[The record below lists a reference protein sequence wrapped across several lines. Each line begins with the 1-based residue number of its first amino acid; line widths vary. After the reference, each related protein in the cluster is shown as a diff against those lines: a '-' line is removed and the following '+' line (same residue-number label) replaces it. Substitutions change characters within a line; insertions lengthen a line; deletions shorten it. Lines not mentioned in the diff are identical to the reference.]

1 MENMTTKNMTTR
13 TAMKPEAPIYRKTAN
28 YAYEAGELVSY
39 RASLA
44 ANEECRE
51 AIEAAISSNY
61 GDNRL
66 DADAA
71 VKSVLEQFSPERVR
85 YVLANTIQQ
94 KDFDERVPQS
104 LKEWAK
110 TVDVCPEKA
119 SRFIVDKPNPGLT
132 ALFVDAFRQQTE
144 AVKDATSENA
154 TEERDPE
161 AVACE
166 NDEIASNLVRNYVK
180 TLHQRSNDARHM
192 SICEKVNEAK
202 YALIKERDEL
212 ESKCNAYDTY
222 VSLCCERG
230 GSYDAFYSFSD
241 SLYDSIRNEMLKHV
255 NDDDEYDSVYDSI
268 RELSDS
274 DVVAM
279 YIELFEADEAEVFR
293 RLDSARDELRD
304 AVINEIEYMT
314 DYDESETLHELRN
327 ALAEDEKS
335 LPENDP
341 NYRLLDRLR
350 VDCEYFLGAG
360 NRAEKHLWAGS
371 VYEQVVKMRELYDAL
386 PQKPE
391 WLTKEMI
398 EDYADRMAPQYQVVV
413 YHHFE
418 NSFDEKQDYQTLKE
432 AEKAAQGYVDGTMES
447 DGFAYD
453 GAAIYDQQA
462 RKYLRIYGDYPD
474 ERAHAEVAG
483 CEQTAHKLVTYA
495 DWEAAGSFEKAANL
509 GDYVEERIIDE
520 MRDCLPPACMNSGFL
535 QMGEPYSHELDPD
548 TGKWKPTFMTFK
560 KDGQHW
566 TYCGN
571 CFYKQDTPP
580 KSERRH

>member
-1 MENMTTKNMTTR
+1 MKNMTTQA
-13 TAMKPEAPIYRKTAN
+13 TTEY
-28 YAYEAGELVSY
+28 
-39 RASLA
+39 
-44 ANEECRE
+44 
-51 AIEAAISSNY
+51 IE
-61 GDNRL
+61 
-66 DADAA
+66 
-71 VKSVLEQFSPERVR
+71 
-85 YVLANTIQQ
+85 
-94 KDFDERVPQS
+94 
-104 LKEWAK
+104 
-110 TVDVCPEKA
+110 
-119 SRFIVDKPNPGLT
+119 
-132 ALFVDAFRQQTE
+132 
-144 AVKDATSENA
+144 
-154 TEERDPE
+154 
-161 AVACE
+161 
-166 NDEIASNLVRNYVK
+166 
-180 TLHQRSNDARHM
+180 TLHQRSNDARYM
-192 SICEKVNEAK
+192 SIYEKVNEAK
-202 YALIKERDEL
+202 HALIRERNEL

-241 SLYDSIRNEMLKHV
+241 SLYDSMRNEMLKHV
-255 NDDDEYDSVYDSI
+255 DDDEEYEAVYDSV
-268 RELSDS
+268 RELSDR

-279 YIELFEADEAEVFR
+279 YIELFEVDEAEIFKK
-293 RLDSARDELRD
+293 LNSACDELRD

-314 DYDESETLHELRN
+314 DYDENETLHELRN

-371 VYEQVVKMRELYDAL
+371 VYEQVAKMRELYDAL

-398 EDYADRMAPQYQVVV
+398 EDYADRMAAQYRVVV
-413 YHHFE
+413 YHHFR

-474 ERAHAEVAG
+474 ERAHAEVAR

-495 DWEAAGSFEKAANL
+495 DWEAAGSFEKAANP
-509 GDYVEERIIDE
+509 GDYVEECIIDQ
-520 MRDCLPPACMNSGFL
+520 MRDCLPPACMDFGFL

-548 TGKWKPTFMTFK
+548 TGRWRPTFATFK
-560 KDGQHW
+560 KGGQHW

-580 KSERRH
+580 KSERRQ

>member
-1 MENMTTKNMTTR
+1 MKNMTTKA
-13 TAMKPEAPIYRKTAN
+13 AMEY
-28 YAYEAGELVSY
+28 
-39 RASLA
+39 
-44 ANEECRE
+44 
-51 AIEAAISSNY
+51 IE
-61 GDNRL
+61 
-66 DADAA
+66 
-71 VKSVLEQFSPERVR
+71 
-85 YVLANTIQQ
+85 
-94 KDFDERVPQS
+94 
-104 LKEWAK
+104 
-110 TVDVCPEKA
+110 
-119 SRFIVDKPNPGLT
+119 
-132 ALFVDAFRQQTE
+132 
-144 AVKDATSENA
+144 
-154 TEERDPE
+154 
-161 AVACE
+161 
-166 NDEIASNLVRNYVK
+166 
-180 TLHQRSNDARHM
+180 TLHQRSNNARYM

-202 YALIKERDEL
+202 HALIRERNEF

-241 SLYDSIRNEMLKHV
+241 SLYDSMRNEMLKHV
-255 NDDDEYDSVYDSI
+255 DDDEAVYDSI
-268 RELSDS
+268 RELSDC

-279 YIELFEADEAEVFR
+279 YIELFEVDGAEVFKK
-293 RLDSARDELRD
+293 LDSACDELRD

-360 NRAEKHLWAGS
+360 NRAEKRLWAGS

-398 EDYADRMAPQYQVVV
+398 EDYADRMAAQYRVVV
-413 YHHFE
+413 YHHFR

-462 RKYLRIYGDYPD
+462 RKYLRIYGDYPY
-474 ERAHAEVAG
+474 ERAHADVAG
-483 CEQTAHKLVTYA
+483 CEQTARKLVTYA
-495 DWEAAGSFEKAANL
+495 DWEAAGSFEKAANP
-509 GDYVEERIIDE
+509 GDYVEEYIIDQ
-520 MRDCLPPACMNSGFL
+520 MRDCLPPACMDFGFL

-548 TGKWKPTFMTFK
+548 TGRWRPTFATFK
-560 KDGQHW
+560 KGGQHW
-566 TYCGN
+566 IYCGN
-571 CFYKQDTPP
+571 CFYKHDTPP

>member
-1 MENMTTKNMTTR
+1 MKNMTTQA
-13 TAMKPEAPIYRKTAN
+13 AME
-28 YAYEAGELVSY
+28 
-39 RASLA
+39 
-44 ANEECRE
+44 
-51 AIEAAISSNY
+51 
-61 GDNRL
+61 
-66 DADAA
+66 
-71 VKSVLEQFSPERVR
+71 
-85 YVLANTIQQ
+85 YV
-94 KDFDERVPQS
+94 E
-104 LKEWAK
+104 
-110 TVDVCPEKA
+110 
-119 SRFIVDKPNPGLT
+119 
-132 ALFVDAFRQQTE
+132 
-144 AVKDATSENA
+144 
-154 TEERDPE
+154 
-161 AVACE
+161 
-166 NDEIASNLVRNYVK
+166 
-180 TLHQRSNDARHM
+180 TLHQRSNDARYM

-202 YALIKERDEL
+202 HALIRERDEL

-241 SLYDSIRNEMLKHV
+241 SLYDSMRNEMLKHV
-255 NDDDEYDSVYDSI
+255 NGNEEYEAVYDSV
-268 RELSDS
+268 RELSDC

-279 YIELFEADEAEVFR
+279 YIELFEVDETEVFKK
-293 RLDSARDELRD
+293 LNSACDELRD
-304 AVINEIEYMT
+304 AVVNEIEYMT
-314 DYDESETLHELRN
+314 DYDENETLHELRN

-360 NRAEKHLWAGS
+360 NRAEKRLWAGS

-398 EDYADRMAPQYQVVV
+398 EDYADRMAAQYRVVV
-413 YHHFE
+413 YHHFR

-474 ERAHAEVAG
+474 ERAHAEVAR

-495 DWEAAGSFEKAANL
+495 DWEAAGSFEKAANP
-509 GDYVEERIIDE
+509 GDYVEECIIDQ
-520 MRDCLPPACMNSGFL
+520 MRDCLPPACMDFGFL

-548 TGKWKPTFMTFK
+548 TGRWRPTFATFK
-560 KDGQHW
+560 KGGQHW

-580 KSERRH
+580 MSEMHRGL

>member
-1 MENMTTKNMTTR
+1 MKNMTTKA
-13 TAMKPEAPIYRKTAN
+13 AMEY
-28 YAYEAGELVSY
+28 
-39 RASLA
+39 
-44 ANEECRE
+44 
-51 AIEAAISSNY
+51 IE
-61 GDNRL
+61 
-66 DADAA
+66 
-71 VKSVLEQFSPERVR
+71 
-85 YVLANTIQQ
+85 
-94 KDFDERVPQS
+94 
-104 LKEWAK
+104 
-110 TVDVCPEKA
+110 
-119 SRFIVDKPNPGLT
+119 
-132 ALFVDAFRQQTE
+132 
-144 AVKDATSENA
+144 
-154 TEERDPE
+154 
-161 AVACE
+161 
-166 NDEIASNLVRNYVK
+166 
-180 TLHQRSNDARHM
+180 TLHQRSNDARYM

-202 YALIKERDEL
+202 HALIKERDEL
-212 ESKCNAYDTY
+212 ESKCNAYDIY

-241 SLYDSIRNEMLKHV
+241 SLYDSMRNEMLKHV
-255 NDDDEYDSVYDSI
+255 DDDEEYEAVYDSV
-268 RELSDS
+268 RELSDC

-279 YIELFEADEAEVFR
+279 YIDLFEADEAEVFR
-293 RLDSARDELRD
+293 RLDSACDELRD

-314 DYDESETLHELRN
+314 DYDENETLHELRN

-360 NRAEKHLWAGS
+360 NRAEKRLWAGS

-398 EDYADRMAPQYQVVV
+398 EDYADRMAAQYRVVV
-413 YHHFE
+413 YHHFR

-474 ERAHAEVAG
+474 ERAHAEVAR

-495 DWEAAGSFEKAANL
+495 D
-509 GDYVEERIIDE
+509 
-520 MRDCLPPACMNSGFL
+520 
-535 QMGEPYSHELDPD
+535 
-548 TGKWKPTFMTFK
+548 
-560 KDGQHW
+560 
-566 TYCGN
+566 
-571 CFYKQDTPP
+571 
-580 KSERRH
+580 